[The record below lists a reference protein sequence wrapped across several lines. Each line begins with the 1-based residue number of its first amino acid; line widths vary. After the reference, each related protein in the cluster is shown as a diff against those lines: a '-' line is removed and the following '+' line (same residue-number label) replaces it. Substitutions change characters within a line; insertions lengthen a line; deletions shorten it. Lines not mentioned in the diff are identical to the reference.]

1 MEEQVETFEPMEE
14 LNEVDEEVETL
25 EDLNVPFGD
34 TDYVMPASEVEEV
47 VASEPVEELNLED
60 LNTPN
65 IELPDLDSIVTEED
79 DTDDVWKF

>member
-1 MEEQVETFEPMEE
+1 MT
-14 LNEVDEEVETL
+14 
-25 EDLNVPFGD
+25 
-34 TDYVMPASEVEEV
+34 ASEVEEV